1 MKVSLCMKLIQKV
14 ELLLRVHHINL
25 VSLVGYCDEGGH
37 LALIYE
43 YMANGDLKQHLSG
56 KSFIQDMSISI

>member
-1 MKVSLCMKLIQKV
+1 MQV

-25 VSLVGYCDEGGH
+25 VNLVGYCDERGH

-43 YMANGDLKQHLSG
+43 YMSNGDLKEHLSG
-56 KSFIQDMSISI
+56 GTIYHSSTI